1 MSRAA
6 ARPRGAKPW
15 PPGRRHSPTE
25 QRVYETLHQQIV
37 DGELPPGWPLRLEV
51 IAQRLDASTTPVRS
65 ALVRLEWEGLVRRA
79 ARRGSVVSP
88 LEIDDIEEIQS
99 IRWGIEGLAARLG
112 AAAATDSTIALMRGH
127 LERIGRASASHDLD
141 DYLDATYALEDTCY
155 LAAQRPRLLETV
167 RHYRQAAQRYV
178 RFVMRP
184 DPATLRVE
192 PAVAFFAAA
201 EARDGLLAERLMQR
215 EIEGLLE
222 RLTQA
227 IRANGEH

>member
-1 MSRAA
+1 MTR
-6 ARPRGAKPW
+6 RRGGPVAPKPW
-15 PPGRRHSPTE
+15 PSGRRHSPTE
-25 QRVYETLHQQIV
+25 QRVYDALHQQIV
-37 DGELPPGWPLRLEV
+37 DGELPPGWPLRLEL

-65 ALVRLEWEGLVRRA
+65 ALVRLEWEGLVRRS
-79 ARRGSVVSP
+79 ARRGSIVAP
-88 LEIDDIEEIQS
+88 LELEDIEEIQA

-112 AAAATDSTIALMRGH
+112 AAAATDGTIALMRDH
-127 LERIGRASASHDLD
+127 LERIGRASTSQHLD
-141 DYLDATYALEDTCY
+141 GYLDATYALEDTCY

-184 DPATLRVE
+184 ESATLRVE
-192 PAVAFFAAA
+192 PAIAFFEAA

-227 IRANGEH
+227 IRANGEP